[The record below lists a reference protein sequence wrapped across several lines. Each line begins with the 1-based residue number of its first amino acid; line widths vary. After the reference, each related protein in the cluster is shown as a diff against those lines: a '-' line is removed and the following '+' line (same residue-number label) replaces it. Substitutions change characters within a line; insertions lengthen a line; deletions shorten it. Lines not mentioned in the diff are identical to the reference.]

1 MTTSPL
7 DLAKRSSSKRL
18 FALVAV
24 LGLGASLAACGPG
37 NSSDGATTPQAS
49 ASDTADATASAMAS
63 AAASAMAS
71 ATAASASAE
80 APASSPA
87 STAPVSASSAPANP
101 AVALCTAASLT
112 GILDDTGGGT
122 AGHIYM
128 KLILSN
134 SSSTNCILDGYP
146 GVSMVLAGTSTPIGA
161 PAERDP
167 LAPSSGPITLAPGQS
182 ATAVLRYTQ
191 ADNYQAGCLRVQAN
205 SVLVYPPSAYDS
217 LEIPHPLI
225 ACSNP
230 DVKLLTIGAFQP

>member
-1 MTTSPL
+1 MTTSL
-7 DLAKRSSSKRL
+7 RDLAKRSSSKRL
-18 FALVAV
+18 FALIAV

-49 ASDTADATASAMAS
+49 TSNTADTT
-63 AAASAMAS
+63 AS

-80 APASSPA
+80 APTSSPA
-87 STAPVSASSAPANP
+87 STAPASASSAPANP
-101 AVALCTAASLT
+101 VVALCTAASLT

-191 ADNYQAGCLRVQAN
+191 ADNYQAACLRVQAD
-205 SVLVYPPSAYDS
+205 SILVYPPSAYDS

-225 ACSNP
+225 ACSNA
-230 DVKLLTIGAFQP
+230 DIKLLSIGAFQP